1 MKRFYFLFLPILILF
16 WIDSINAQE
25 SLTLSLDEAVFQ
37 AIENN
42 LGLKVE
48 RYTPFIISQDI
59 LIEKGA
65 FDPSLSLEGSKSYQ
79 DALSPSV
86 VENIMQ
92 RSVDVSFA
100 FSGKVETGTKYKF
113 AWDYQR
119 VKGDS
124 PYLRLNPYYFTGF
137 TFAASQPLLK
147 GFGKKIQT
155 TNIKVA
161 EENLKI
167 SEYDFISKAEEL
179 SNGTVKIFFEVL
191 FTKESF
197 EIARFSLSFAEKI
210 LSDVKAKV
218 KAGYMASVDLYN
230 AEAEVAKREEFVLKA
245 ENTYKDSLD
254 SLRRVLGLED
264 WDKDI
269 ILVKP
274 ETPSN
279 ELPDLTDSIQ
289 NAQLYRKDLQQSLI
303 EVEKKKL
310 ITRFYKNQKLPDLEL
325 SVAAGLTGLSDTSSE
340 AFDRIGISNDKNWK
354 VGLFLKIPLFWKEA
368 RGRYLK
374 AKYEESQAEE
384 LVRELRQRIT
394 LEVRNAWRDL
404 SLSLKKI
411 EASKKTRIASEK
423 RMEAEERR
431 FQSGIA
437 TLTDVLEFQEEYIK
451 SLLNEKGADFY
462 YHISLSEYEKVKGTL
477 LIKFGISDSELGI
490 TKDTN
495 NHKSSKDSRY
505 VIRNSQNP
513 SMTGAKTRWSSSK
526 EYSFSQAR

>member
-1 MKRFYFLFLPILILF
+1 MKRFCFLFMPILFLF
-16 WIDSINAQE
+16 WIDSLNAQE
-25 SLTLSLDEAVFQ
+25 VLTLSLDEAVFQ

-48 RYTPFIISQDI
+48 RYTPFITSQDI
-59 LIEKGA
+59 LIEKGE

-79 DALSPSV
+79 DALSPSI
-86 VENIMQ
+86 VENVMQ

-100 FSGKVETGTKYKF
+100 FSGKVETGTNYKF

-124 PYLRLNPYYFTGF
+124 PFLRLNPYYFTGF
-137 TFAASQPLLK
+137 TFAFSQPLLK

-167 SEYDFISKAEEL
+167 SEYELRSKAEEL
-179 SNGTVKIFFEVL
+179 SNGTVKTFFEVL
-191 FTKESF
+191 FTKEALD
-197 EIARFSLSFAEKI
+197 IARFSLSFAEKI
-210 LSDVKAKV
+210 LSDVQAKA

-245 ENTYKDSLD
+245 ENTYQDALD
-254 SLRRVLGLED
+254 SLRKILGLED
-264 WDKDI
+264 WNKDI

-274 ETPSN
+274 DAPSN

-310 ITRFYKNQKLPDLEL
+310 MTRFYKNQRLPDLEL
-325 SVAAGLTGLSDTSSE
+325 SASAGLTGLSDTSSD
-340 AFDRIGISNDKNWK
+340 AFDRIGISNDNNWK
-354 VGLFLKIPLFWKEA
+354 VGLLLKIPLFWRES
-368 RGRYLK
+368 RGHYLK
-374 AKYEESQAEE
+374 AKYEEAQVEE
-384 LVRELRQRIT
+384 IVRELRQRIT
-394 LEVRNAWRDL
+394 LEVRNAWRGI

-423 RMEAEERR
+423 RMQAEERR

-437 TLTDVLEFQEEYIK
+437 TLTDVLEFQEEYVN
-451 SLLNEKGADFY
+451 SLLNEKGAEYD

-477 LIKFGISDSELGI
+477 LMKFGISDSELGI
-490 TKDTN
+490 IKATSY
-495 NHKSSKDSRY
+495 HKYSQDSRH
-505 VIRNSQNP
+505 VMRN
-513 SMTGAKTRWSSSK
+513 
-526 EYSFSQAR
+526 FSDP